1 MMTVQRFLLLV
12 AIVAAGAAAAAQSQ
26 PPAKPAPPPNL
37 TGKWI
42 MALEM
47 SQGTATPTLELKQEG
62 EKLTGTYTGRYGA
75 FAVQGAVK
83 ARAVE
88 FFFTMSAEGT
98 EVRMTFKGEV
108 AADAQTM
115 KGQATLGELGDAAWS
130 AKREKGVSSGAL
142 AKEGPPGP

>member
-1 MMTVQRFLLLV
+1 MRAVRRLLLLV
-12 AIVAAGAAAAAQSQ
+12 AIVAAGAVVAAQSP
-26 PPAKPAPPPNL
+26 PPAKPTPPANVA
-37 TGKWI
+37 GKWTL
-42 MALEM
+42 ALEM
-47 SQGTATPTLELKQEG
+47 SQGTATPSLELKQDG

-75 FAVQGAVK
+75 FAVQGTVK
-83 ARAVE
+83 ARGVE

-130 AKREKGVSSGAL
+130 AKREKG
-142 AKEGPPGP
+142 